1 MTDRNAK
8 LLDTLKQDYPDAK
21 CELNFNTPF
30 QLLIAVVLSAQC
42 TDKRVNIVTSELFK
56 VAKTPSDFQKM
67 PLETLEKLIYSTG
80 FYHNKAVAIKS
91 LSDDIVERF
100 GGKMP
105 ENFDDLKSLRGVG
118 NKTASVVTCVAL
130 GGNAL
135 PVDTH
140 VFRLAHR
147 LGLSDGKTPD
157 AVMNDLKAEFPEKS
171 WYDLHHTLIFH
182 GRYTCKS
189 QRPSCDKCNLQE
201 FCNYYNENVRN
212 NK

>member
-8 LLDTLKQDYPDAK
+8 LLDTLKKDYPDAK
-21 CELNFNTPF
+21 CELNFDTPF

-56 VAKTPSDFQKM
+56 AAKTPPDFQKM

-135 PVDTH
+135 PVIPT
-140 VFRLAHR
+140 FSGSRTGSGCRTEKLP
-147 LGLSDGKTPD
+147 TP
-157 AVMNDLKAEFPEKS
+157 
-171 WYDLHHTLIFH
+171 
-182 GRYTCKS
+182 
-189 QRPSCDKCNLQE
+189 
-201 FCNYYNENVRN
+201 
-212 NK
+212 